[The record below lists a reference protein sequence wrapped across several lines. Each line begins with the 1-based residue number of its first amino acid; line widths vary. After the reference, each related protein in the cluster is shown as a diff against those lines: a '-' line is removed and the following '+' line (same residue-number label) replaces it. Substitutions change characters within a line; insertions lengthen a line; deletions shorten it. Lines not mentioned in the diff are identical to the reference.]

1 MANPFDFLKDNRKN
15 DEKKDSKEDKNY
27 SYADIKKEVYGDNP
41 EEIPSMPRD
50 DKSEE
55 VRVVNGK
62 IEPEYQ
68 EESKTQD
75 ESVRT
80 ITHKVKNGETVK
92 TLAKLYRVP
101 AEEIEQL
108 NDLKSDNLK
117 PRQKVKINTKNK

>member
-1 MANPFDFLKDNRKN
+1 MVNPFDFFKDDRKN

-27 SYADIKKEVYGDNP
+27 SYADVKKEVFGDNS

-55 VRVVNGK
+55 VRVVHGK
-62 IEPEYQ
+62 SETEYK
-68 EESKTQD
+68 EESKTHD

-80 ITHKVKNGETVK
+80 ITHKVKNGETIK

-101 AEEIEQL
+101 TEENKQL
-108 NDLKSDNLK
+108 NDLKSDSLK
-117 PRQKVKINTKNK
+117 PRQKVKISIKEK

>member
-1 MANPFDFLKDNRKN
+1 MVNPFDFFKDNRKN

-27 SYADIKKEVYGDNP
+27 SYADVKKEVFGDNS

-62 IEPEYQ
+62 IEPEYK
-68 EESKTQD
+68 EESKTHD

-80 ITHKVKNGETVK
+80 ITHKVKNGETIK

-101 AEEIEQL
+101 TEEIKQL
-108 NDLKSDNLK
+108 NDLKSDSLK
-117 PRQKVKINTKNK
+117 PRQEVKISIK

>member
-1 MANPFDFLKDNRKN
+1 MVNPFDFFKDNIKN

-27 SYADIKKEVYGDNP
+27 SYADVKKEVFGDNS

-62 IEPEYQ
+62 IEPEYK
-68 EESKTQD
+68 EESKTHD

-80 ITHKVKNGETVK
+80 ITHKVKNGETIK

-101 AEEIEQL
+101 TEEIKQL
-108 NDLKSDNLK
+108 NDLKSDSLK
-117 PRQKVKINTKNK
+117 PRQKVKISIKEK

>member
-68 EESKTQD
+68 EESKTHD

-101 AEEIEQL
+101 AEEIKQL
-108 NDLKSDNLK
+108 NDLKSDSLK
-117 PRQKVKINTKNK
+117 PRQEVKINTKNK

>member
-1 MANPFDFLKDNRKN
+1 MVNPFDFFKDDRKN

-27 SYADIKKEVYGDNP
+27 SYADVKKEVFGDNS

-62 IEPEYQ
+62 IEPEYK
-68 EESKTQD
+68 EESKTHD

-80 ITHKVKNGETVK
+80 ITHKVKNGETIK

-101 AEEIEQL
+101 TEEIKQL
-108 NDLKSDNLK
+108 NDLKSDSLK
-117 PRQKVKINTKNK
+117 PRQKVKISIKEK

>member
-27 SYADIKKEVYGDNP
+27 SYADIKKEVYGDNH
-41 EEIPSMPRD
+41 EETPSMPRD

-68 EESKTQD
+68 EESKTHD

-101 AEEIEQL
+101 AEEIKQL

>member
-68 EESKTQD
+68 EESKTHD

-101 AEEIEQL
+101 AEEIKQL

>member
-27 SYADIKKEVYGDNP
+27 SYADVKKEVYGDNP

-68 EESKTQD
+68 EESKTHD

-101 AEEIEQL
+101 AEEIKQL

>member
-27 SYADIKKEVYGDNP
+27 SYADIKKEVFGVDP
-41 EEIPSMPRD
+41 EETPSMPKD

-68 EESKTQD
+68 EESKTHD

-101 AEEIEQL
+101 AEEIKQL